1 LEPLRYFA
9 VTHGFDLVM
18 DEHPMAAS
26 LMRRDPELAIFP
38 ELPHQSS
45 QP

>member
-1 LEPLRYFA
+1 MEPLRYFA
-9 VTHGFDLVM
+9 VAHEFKLGM
-18 DEHPMAAS
+18 DKHPMAAS
-26 LMRRDPELAIFP
+26 LIRHDPELAIFP